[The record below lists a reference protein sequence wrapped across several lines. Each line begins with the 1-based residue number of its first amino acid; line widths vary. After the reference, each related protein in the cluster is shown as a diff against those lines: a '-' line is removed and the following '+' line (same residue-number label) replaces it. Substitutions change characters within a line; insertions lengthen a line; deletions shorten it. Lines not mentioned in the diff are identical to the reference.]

1 MFPLWLSLVSSFS
14 FPSFVLVLVLSFWP
28 LCILVHVSL
37 CCSLCVCLLFSCT
50 LTLFPLLVSLLCF
63 WLLLLGSFVSSF
75 PTLFPFSFLFLA
87 SSSTFDPSPFLPFSP
102 CFLSLILFCPL
113 ASSGQLSCAWPS
125 CRCCQVK
132 QRFTQ
137 CVCVR
142 ARVVV
147 VVVPVNGAFTAV
159 LHNPGNLTVSCNL
172 THTRTHTHRLRP
184 VVNRYR
190 CLFCKHRTRLV
201 AMATAAPTCPQTFFF
216 SGLEQVT
223 STFTCTCD
231 RGGGLERSLP
241 PPPLCLVSSPCILP

>member
-137 CVCVR
+137 CVCVCVR
-142 ARVVV
+142 ARCCCCCS
-147 VVVPVNGAFTAV
+147 GEWS
-159 LHNPGNLTVSCNL
+159 LHS
-172 THTRTHTHRLRP
+172 RP
-184 VVNRYR
+184 
-190 CLFCKHRTRLV
+190 
-201 AMATAAPTCPQTFFF
+201 P
-216 SGLEQVT
+216 
-223 STFTCTCD
+223 
-231 RGGGLERSLP
+231 
-241 PPPLCLVSSPCILP
+241 